1 MCTVMETRQAIP
13 HIMAGIESMLRLPR
27 TLPTEKDESP
37 VQPGT
42 KTPALI
48 AATWFFV
55 MQELSGKDITGSE
68 FRERR
73 TKIMKVFKDVKRD
86 KDIVVK
92 ITGDV
97 DEFWEGWEDIEPRDV
112 QAWISAV
119 TERDW
124 LEMDWLTNIGKVE
137 DQDRLEESNGHVD
150 SQETDTFSNLG
161 KRKRTGRMMQ
171 DEYDYLSPENKAE
184 YQQWK
189 DSILAQIDDL
199 IAGAVMDTT
208 DG

>member
-13 HIMAGIESMLRLPR
+13 HVIAGVESMLRLPK
-27 TLPTEKDESP
+27 TLPTGKEESP
-37 VQPGT
+37 LQPGN

-55 MQELSGKDITGSE
+55 LQEFSGKDITGSE

-73 TKIMKVFKDVKRD
+73 TKIMKVFKDIKND
-86 KDIVVK
+86 KVIAAK

-97 DEFWEGWEDIEPRDV
+97 DEFWESWEDIEPMDV
-112 QAWISAV
+112 QAWIAAV

-124 LEMDWLTNIGKVE
+124 LEMDWFTNIGKPE
-137 DQDRLEESNGHVD
+137 DQGPLGESNNHMD
-150 SQETDTFSNLG
+150 AQEFDTSSSLG
-161 KRKRTGRMMQ
+161 KRRRIGRMMQ

-184 YQQWK
+184 YQHWK
-189 DSILAQIDDL
+189 ENILAQIDDL
-199 IAGAVMDTT
+199 IAGGVMDTT